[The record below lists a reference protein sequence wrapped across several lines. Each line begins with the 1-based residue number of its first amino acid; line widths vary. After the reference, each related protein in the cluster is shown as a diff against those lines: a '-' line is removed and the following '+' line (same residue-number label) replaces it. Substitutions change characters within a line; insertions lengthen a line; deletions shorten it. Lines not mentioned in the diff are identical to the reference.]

1 MPDRA
6 PLRVAVALSGGV
18 DSAVAA
24 ALLLEQG
31 FEVFGVTMRL
41 WHEPPSGPDVP
52 PLPDPAD
59 GAGRVA
65 QTLGIPLHVVDARE
79 LFRQQ
84 VVERFIAEYGA
95 GRTPNPCLYCNRQVK
110 FGFLFEQALAL
121 GADRFATGHYA
132 RVRRKP
138 DDAPDGATWQLLK
151 GVDRGK
157 DQSYV
162 LYVLGQRELSRTLF
176 PLGEWTKSDV
186 RQMAARRGL
195 VAAPTAESQDLCF
208 VCDGDYRRFLQ
219 RYAPQAFAPGPILDV
234 NGREIGRHKGLAC
247 YTVGQREGMGI
258 AAPEALYVLRVDA
271 ARNALIAGPRREL
284 GSDCLIAGEVN
295 WIAGLPP
302 VGQVAVEAKI
312 RYRAT
317 TAPAMVTPRPDGC
330 VRVQFPEPLRDI
342 SPGQGVVFYQG
353 DVTLGGGIIQ

>member
-24 ALLLEQG
+24 ALLLDQG
-31 FEVFGVTMRL
+31 FEVFGVTMRP

-59 GAGRVA
+59 GAGRAA
-65 QTLGIPLHVVDARE
+65 QVLGIPLHIVDARE
-79 LFRQQ
+79 PFRQH
-84 VVERFIAEYGA
+84 VVDRFIAEYGA

-132 RVRRKP
+132 RVRL
-138 DDAPDGATWQLLK
+138 AADGSTWQLLK

-162 LYVLGQRELSRTLF
+162 LYVLGQHELSRTLF
-176 PLGEWTKSDV
+176 PLGEWTKLDV

-195 VAAPTAESQDLCF
+195 EAAQTAESQDLCF

-247 YTVGQREGMGI
+247 YTVGQRGGMGI
-258 AAPEALYVLRVDA
+258 AAPEALYVLRIDA

-295 WIAGLPP
+295 WIAGPPP
-302 VGQVAVEAKI
+302 VEPVAVEAKI
-312 RYRAT
+312 RYRAR
-317 TAPAMVTPRPDGC
+317 TAPAMVTPLPDGC
-330 VRVQFPEPLRDI
+330 VRVQFSEPLRDI